1 MVSISLGAV
10 TLLVFLG
17 SFATARDVTLDGP
30 WKDWK
35 ATHGRE
41 YSKKGEEEYRRNI
54 WELNLH
60 VISRHNEE
68 ASQGKHTFRLKMN
81 QFGDLTNEEYN
92 RKVNGARPEMAAKRH
107 YKNVLRRSAT
117 FTAPPYV
124 DWRTKGVV
132 TPVKNQGSCGSCWA
146 FSATGALEGLHARS
160 TGNLVSLSEQNILD
174 CSTYLGTDGCGGGWM
189 PLAFEYVAQ
198 NNGIDSE
205 QSYPYQAQSGLPC
218 RYSSWYRAAT
228 CNSLVTVQSGSE
240 EALEEAVAIYG
251 PVSVAVDASSIHFQ
265 FYASGVFSLPSCG
278 ESLDHGMLVVGYG
291 VSQYG
296 WDRQSYWLLKNRLIA
311 TREFNLMFFD

>member
-1 MVSISLGAV
+1 MVSVSVAAV

-17 SFATARDVTLDGP
+17 SFATARDATLDGP
-30 WKDWK
+30 WRDWK
-35 ATHGRE
+35 ATHSRV

-54 WELNLH
+54 WESNLH
-60 VISRHNEE
+60 VISRHNQE
-68 ASQGKHTFRLKMN
+68 ASQGKHAFRLKMN
-81 QFGDLTNEEYN
+81 QFGDL
-92 RKVNGARPEMAAKRH
+92 
-107 YKNVLRRSAT
+107 
-117 FTAPPYV
+117 
-124 DWRTKGVV
+124 
-132 TPVKNQGSCGSCWA
+132 GSCGSCWA
-146 FSATGALEGLHARS
+146 FSATGALEGLHART

-174 CSTYLGTDGCGGGWM
+174 CSTYLGTNGCGGGWM

-265 FYASGVFSLPSCG
+265 FYSSGVFSLPSCG

-296 WDRQSYWLLKNRLIA
+296 WDRQSYWLLKNSWGTEWGEEGYIQIA
-311 TREFNLMFFD
+311 KGTNNICGVATAASFPIM